1 TLISCESVQ
10 WFQNLSVM
18 ASASIMLKWVPG
30 TLYNS
35 ALNVVVQQY
44 KLVSHELRIFPPP
57 VQFDVLYKL
66 YRYGWLEDLRGE
78 LSNLDVF
85 TRMLRVVDK
94 RNLLHHCFQALMD
107 QALSDHSAKVSSVL
121 AKTYQ
126 QRCESST
133 LTEKQVDQLVLVG
146 LGVSAFLAEAGWLP
160 DAELMLTCCHQL
172 IHNSDKKHHMTRAL
186 ECCHRLLHVQ
196 NGYCRFEEAERT
208 YNTSLQLVK
217 QLHAAGAQPNL
228 ASLYSEFSTLYMLR
242 SNYAE
247 AYSWSV
253 KALRELVPSYPRSP
267 PLIDVL
273 RQSAKACVLKREF
286 KKAGLLIKQAVMIAS
301 EVFDDKHPKYA
312 DTLIDYGFYLLN
324 VDAISQGV
332 EVYET
337 ALKVRQ
343 NVFSGIN
350 LHVAVAHEDLAYAS
364 YVHNYACGKFTCART
379 HAERAIELM
388 LRLLPG
394 DHLLLSSSKRV
405 KALILEEM
413 AIDNPDKDTEKKF
426 LAEAHSLHKQA
437 LAMAMRAFG
446 EMNVQTAKH
455 YGNLGRLYQSM
466 RLFEEAEE
474 MHLKAIGI
482 KEQLLGPEDYEVA
495 LSVGHLASLYNYD
508 MNKYDK
514 AEKLYLRSIAIGKK
528 LFGSAYSGLEYD
540 YRGLLRVYS
549 IQGNLEMHFKYQNI
563 LAYWK
568 LLRDEQHDAQ
578 TSPFNSLQQHPL
590 SLPETLDLFMVM

>member
-1 TLISCESVQ
+1 
-10 WFQNLSVM
+10 M
-18 ASASIMLKWVPG
+18 ACASMLKWFPG

-35 ALNVVVQQY
+35 ALNVVVLQY
-44 KLVSHELRIFPPP
+44 KYVSQELRIFPPS

-66 YRYGWLEDLRGE
+66 YKYGCLAELRGE
-78 LSNLDVF
+78 LCDLDVL
-85 TRMLRVVDK
+85 TRMLKVVDK
-94 RNLLHHCFQALMD
+94 RHLLHHCFQALMD
-107 QALSDHSAKVSSVL
+107 QALGDHSTKI
-121 AKTYQ
+121 
-126 QRCESST
+126 SST
-133 LTEKQVDQLVLVG
+133 LSQAYVERCKQDSTLDHQLVDNLVLQG
-146 LGVSAFLAEAGWLP
+146 LAVSAFLAEAGWLP
-160 DAELMLTCCHQL
+160 DAENILTSCQAL
-172 IHNSDKKHHMTRAL
+172 LAESTEPQQMTRAL

-208 YNTSLQLVK
+208 YNQAMHLVK
-217 QLHAAGAQPNL
+217 QLQHAGVSPNL

-253 KALRELVPSYPRSP
+253 KALQALVPNFLKP

-286 KKAGLLIKQAVMIAS
+286 KKAGLLIKQAVMIAT
-301 EVFDDKHPKYA
+301 EVFGDKHPKYA

-332 EVYET
+332 EVYQT
-337 ALKVRQ
+337 ALDVRQ
-343 NVFSGIN
+343 SVFGGIN
-350 LHVAVAHEDLAYAS
+350 LHVAIAHEDLAYAS
-364 YVHNYACGKFTCART
+364 YVHNYAFGKFTQART

-388 LRLLPG
+388 LRLLPE

-413 AIDNPDKDTEKKF
+413 AIDNPNKDVEKKY
-426 LAEAHSLHKQA
+426 LGEAHLLHKEA

-466 RLFEEAEE
+466 RMFQLAEE
-474 MHLKAIGI
+474 MHLKAITI

-508 MNKYDK
+508 MMKLDK
-514 AEKLYLRSIAIGKK
+514 AEQLYLRSIAIGKK
-528 LFGSAYSGLEYD
+528 LFGEGYSGLEYD

-549 IQGNLEMHFKYQNI
+549 IQANIEKCVKYQAV

-568 LLRDEQHDAQ
+568 VLRDKAQETQ
-578 TSPFNSLQQHPL
+578 TSPFNELKEPL
-590 SLPETLDLFMVM
+590 RVVETLKQFMSMS

>member
-1 TLISCESVQ
+1 
-10 WFQNLSVM
+10 M
-18 ASASIMLKWVPG
+18 ALLSASVSRWIPG

-35 ALNVVVQQY
+35 ALNVVVHHY
-44 KLVSHELRIFPPP
+44 KNVSHELRIFPPS

-66 YRYGWLEDLRGE
+66 YTCGCLSELRRE
-78 LSNLDVF
+78 LCDLDVL
-85 TRMLRVVDK
+85 TRMLKVGDK
-94 RNLLHHCFQALMD
+94 RHILHHCFQALMD
-107 QALSDHSAKVSSVL
+107 QALGDHSTKISSVISQ
-121 AKTYQ
+121 TYVDKCSQEESFDPQ
-126 QRCESST
+126 QRDVVVS
-133 LTEKQVDQLVLVG
+133 QG
-146 LGVSAFLAEAGWLP
+146 LAVSGFLAEAGWLP
-160 DAELMLTCCHQL
+160 DAEIILTACQSVIEHGPSNHPHQL
-172 IHNSDKKHHMTRAL
+172 LTRAL

-208 YNTSLQLVK
+208 YNQAMQLVK
-217 QLHAAGAQPNL
+217 RLQVAGASPNL

-253 KALRELVPSYPRSP
+253 KALQAVVGTFPRP

-301 EVFDDKHPKYA
+301 EVFGEEHPKYA

-332 EVYET
+332 KVYQT
-337 ALKVRQ
+337 ALDVRQ
-343 NVFSGIN
+343 SVFGGVN
-350 LHVAVAHEDLAYAS
+350 LHVAIAHEDLAYAS
-364 YVHNYACGKFTCART
+364 YVHNYALGKFNQART
-379 HAERAIELM
+379 HAEKAIELM
-388 LRLLPG
+388 LRLLPE

-413 AIDNPDKDTEKKF
+413 AIDNPNKDVEKQY
-426 LAEAHSLHKQA
+426 LEEAHSLHKEA

-466 RLFEEAEE
+466 RRYLLAEE
-474 MHLKAIGI
+474 MHLKAITI

-508 MNKYDK
+508 MMKFDQ
-514 AEKLYLRSIAIGKK
+514 AEQLYLRSIAIGKK
-528 LFGSAYSGLEYD
+528 LFGEGYSGLEYD

-549 IQGNLEMHFKYQNI
+549 IQANMEKCFKYQNV

-568 LLRDEQHDAQ
+568 LLRDEAQEMQ
-578 TSPFNSLQQHPL
+578 TSPFTELTEPL
-590 SLPETLDLFMVM
+590 LVKDTLHKFMTMS

>member
-1 TLISCESVQ
+1 
-10 WFQNLSVM
+10 M
-18 ASASIMLKWVPG
+18 ASASILKWFPG

-35 ALNVVVQQY
+35 ALNVVVMQY
-44 KLVSHELRIFPPP
+44 KAVSHELRIFPPP
-57 VQFDVLYKL
+57 VHFDVLYKL
-66 YRYGWLEDLRGE
+66 YKCGCLLELRGE
-78 LSNLDVF
+78 LCDLDVL
-85 TRMLRVVDK
+85 TRMLKVVDK
-94 RNLLHHCFQALMD
+94 RHLLHHCFQALMD
-107 QALSDHSAKVSSVL
+107 QALADHSTKISTVLSQTYVQRCNQVSSE
-121 AKTYQ
+121 Q
-126 QRCESST
+126 QI
-133 LTEKQVDQLVLVG
+133 DNLVLQG
-146 LGVSAFLAEAGWLP
+146 LAVSSFLAEAGWLP
-160 DAELMLTCCHQL
+160 DAENILTACQAL
-172 IHNSDKKHHMTRAL
+172 LADSEIPQQMTRSL

-208 YNTSLQLVK
+208 YNQAMQLVK
-217 QLHAAGAQPNL
+217 RLQSAGATPNL
-228 ASLYSEFSTLYMLR
+228 SSLYSEFSTLYMLR

-253 KALRELVPSYPRSP
+253 KALQELVPNFPKP

-286 KKAGLLIKQAVMIAS
+286 KKAGLLIKQAVMIAT
-301 EVFDDKHPKYA
+301 EVFGDKHPKYA

-332 EVYET
+332 QVYQT
-337 ALKVRQ
+337 ALDVRQ
-343 NVFSGIN
+343 SVFGGIN
-350 LHVAVAHEDLAYAS
+350 LHVAIAHEDLAYAS
-364 YVHNYACGKFTCART
+364 YVHNYAFGKFTHART

-388 LRLLPG
+388 LRLLPP

-413 AIDNPDKDTEKKF
+413 AIDNPNKDVEKKY
-426 LAEAHSLHKQA
+426 LEEAHSLHKEA

-455 YGNLGRLYQSM
+455 YGNLGRLFQSM
-466 RLFEEAEE
+466 RLFQEAEE
-474 MHLKAIGI
+474 MHLKAISI

-508 MNKYDK
+508 MMKYDK
-514 AEKLYLRSIAIGKK
+514 AEQLYLRSISIGKK
-528 LFGSAYSGLEYD
+528 LFGEAYSGLEYD

-549 IQGNLEMHFKYQNI
+549 VQANMEKCFKYQNV

-568 LLRDEQHDAQ
+568 LLRDEAQETQ
-578 TSPFNSLQQHPL
+578 TSPFKELTEPL
-590 SLPETLDLFMVM
+590 RVIDTLNQFMAL